1 MKRHTGFTLVELLVA
16 LFITAIVFAL
26 GYGAINQAVSNRTA
40 LQANQD
46 RLLAVQTAVRTLVL
60 DFTQLSPRPVR
71 QPLGAGYLGAI
82 VADARTPGLVTLTR
96 GGWSNPAGTER
107 STLQRVRY
115 VLDGQV
121 LRREYWA
128 TLDAQQQPAPRSR
141 QLLTDVKS
149 VKLRFMDESHNWQD
163 QWPPANLGP
172 DLTERALRT
181 RPIAVE
187 VTLELLDWGVIVR
200 LIEVAG

>member
-1 MKRHTGFTLVELLVA
+1 MKNQRAFTLVELLVA
-16 LFITAIVFAL
+16 LFITTIIFAL
-26 GYGAINQAVSNRTA
+26 GYGAINQAVNNRAA
-40 LQANQD
+40 LQDNQD
-46 RLLAVQTAVRTLVL
+46 RLLAVQNALRTLVL
-60 DFTQLSPRPVR
+60 DFTQLNPRPVR
-71 QPLGAGYLGAI
+71 QPLGAGYLGAL

-121 LRREYWA
+121 LRREYWN

-141 QLLTDVKS
+141 ALLADVKS
-149 VKLRFMDESHNWQD
+149 VKLRFMDESHMWQD
-163 QWPPANLGP
+163 QWPPATLAP
-172 DLTERALRT
+172 DVTERALRT

>member
-1 MKRHTGFTLVELLVA
+1 
-16 LFITAIVFAL
+16 
-26 GYGAINQAVSNRTA
+26 
-40 LQANQD
+40 
-46 RLLAVQTAVRTLVL
+46 
-60 DFTQLSPRPVR
+60 
-71 QPLGAGYLGAI
+71 
-82 VADARTPGLVTLTR
+82 
-96 GGWSNPAGTER
+96 
-107 STLQRVRY
+107 

-128 TLDAQQQPAPRSR
+128 TLDAQQLPAPRSR
-141 QLLTDVKS
+141 QLLADVRS
-149 VKLRFMDESHNWQD
+149 VKLRFMDEQRNWQD

-172 DLTERALRT
+172 DAAERALRA